1 MEEGKWYKC
10 IETGSGVSK
19 GSYYQCVE
27 KNAGHNEDF
36 WSEFTSVYGEN
47 ESAYNRRFD
56 PTPHTRTTFPNMP
69 NLIERVSKIDPAAAE
84 WLEFGDH
91 SNPEL
96 DFGNTRDFLGGLFA
110 WGYSPQG
117 FMYWNNISE
126 RLNEFKRS
134 APMQKEYEYEATGN
148 SMTVGGIAEHNPC
161 DIELGKFVKWYM
173 RSKCVEDSDIVS
185 QLVSEQRFSWLNWL
199 SENTPFVK
207 RTEKK
212 AFRFT
217 PDTIRLA
224 FSEDGMVNSAL
235 EIKGTDGRWWTV
247 LTFCRDGNIYYAL
260 YCKNL
265 PVQMDGDKIAIK

>member
-1 MEEGKWYKC
+1 MEANKWYKKLSN
-10 IETGSGVSK
+10 GK
-19 GSYYQCVE
+19 Y
-27 KNAGHNEDF
+27 
-36 WSEFTSVYGEN
+36 WLL
-47 ESAYNRRFD
+47 SAYTGVLKSTFVSPGHDVVDFYNTDFD

-91 SNPEL
+91 FGT
-96 DFGNTRDFLGGLFA
+96 DFNQNQGTFRAIFV
-110 WGYSPQG
+110 WRESPQG
-117 FMYWNNISE
+117 MKYWSNICKLLE
-126 RLNEFKRS
+126 KKDEQRS
-134 APMQKEYEYEATGN
+134 APMQKKYEYEATGTM
-148 SMTVGGIAEHNPC
+148 SISLGSVSQRNPC
-161 DIELGKFVKWYM
+161 DIEFGKFAKWYLGIGG
-173 RSKCVEDSDIVS
+173 SNLSDKGIIDR
-185 QLVSEQRFSWLNWL
+185 LLKEQRFSWLNWL

-265 PVQMDGDKIAIK
+265 PVQMDGDKISIK